1 MEVGID
7 DLLNIKIRIPKQR
20 YTLKDCL
27 EGSIL
32 FDIVKVMIKKMEL
45 NLIRKEIIGIGANA
59 NTFSEEISKFEI
71 MDGCPIKKEEIPI

>member
-1 MEVGID
+1 M
-7 DLLNIKIRIPKQR
+7 
-20 YTLKDCL
+20 

-71 MDGCPIKKEEIPI
+71 MDGCPIKKEEIPIWMFLAGVQNLTPSMT